1 MTREEQLEFCKRC
14 TFRKM
19 DMKQGLICNLRG
31 QKATFQDECPD
42 YEVDKKIIH
51 DEKKKIEAIRP
62 NKKRAEIAQALIWLV
77 MLLEIISMI
86 SSYFQYDLLL
96 ALQRDEFVSN
106 QIIDSN
112 DIRESVIAILYMI
125 VYVVS
130 AITFIQWFRRA
141 YYNMN
146 IRTRTVHS
154 DGWAAGSWFVPI
166 ISLYRPYQIM
176 KEMCT
181 ETSKLIKTKAGN
193 STNDSTVIIG
203 IWWTL
208 WIISNYVG
216 QYVMRSAFKAE
227 TVENFL
233 NSTIGDMIQSSI
245 GIPLAIIT
253 VMIIKSYSAKEEMIS
268 EIESKI
274 E

>member
-1 MTREEQLEFCKRC
+1 
-14 TFRKM
+14 
-19 DMKQGLICNLRG
+19 MKQGLICNLRG

-233 NSTIGDMIQSSI
+233 NSTIGDMIQSAI